1 MRGLVIFLDTWLVDL
16 TGWGDCV
23 DRRVDG
29 WMCCRLAG
37 WSSSYSASSTSS
49 FHILFDRVLGV

>member
-16 TGWGDCV
+16 TGWGDRV

-37 WSSSYSASSTSS
+37 WSSSLSSSTSS